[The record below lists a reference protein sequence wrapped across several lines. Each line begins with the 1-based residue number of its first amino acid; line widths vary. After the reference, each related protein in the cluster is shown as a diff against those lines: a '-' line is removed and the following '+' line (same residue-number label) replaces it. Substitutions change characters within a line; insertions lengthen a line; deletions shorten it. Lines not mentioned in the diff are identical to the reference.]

1 MVYLFDID
9 SAVVSHED
17 IALAECMGQLGG
29 PLSDLAT
36 PAIPEPGPVM
46 VAGKPEVV
54 TDLRII
60 PILQGDAFP
69 IAEFEEVFAVLAG
82 RLAGLGVHVIRVG
95 KIIDR
100 STVFCGGCPEGAY
113 EVGVDD
119 SVQVTVFE
127 IVHGVLLYGMLR

>member
-1 MVYLFDID
+1 
-9 SAVVSHED
+9 
-17 IALAECMGQLGG
+17 MGQLGG

-82 RLAGLGVHVIRVG
+82 RLAGPGVHVIRVG

-100 STVFCGGCPEGAY
+100 RAIFCGGRPEGAY
-113 EVGVDD
+113 KVCVDYG
-119 SVQVTVFE
+119 VQVTVFE
-127 IVHGVLLYGMLR
+127 IVHCVLLYGMLR